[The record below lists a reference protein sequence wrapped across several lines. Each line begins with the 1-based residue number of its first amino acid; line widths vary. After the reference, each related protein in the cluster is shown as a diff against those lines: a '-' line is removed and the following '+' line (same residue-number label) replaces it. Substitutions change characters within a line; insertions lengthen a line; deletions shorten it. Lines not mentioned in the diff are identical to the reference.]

1 MPTERVF
8 PAVGKVDGHGAVL
21 VCGGLDASSFAVA
34 SCDKYTRQTTFFS
47 ESWFT
52 SITMLFFFKFKIQRT
67 LWQKAEPMLNARAKM
82 AYFSDGQKMYV
93 AGGLGASGGPIDS
106 VEVYE
111 IGRWTTKMSL
121 PTATEG

>member
-1 MPTERVF
+1 MVPSWYAAASMRPASQWPPVTNTPGKLRFFRRV
-8 PAVGKVDGHGAVL
+8 
-21 VCGGLDASSFAVA
+21 GLHQS
-34 SCDKYTRQTTFFS
+34 
-47 ESWFT
+47 
-52 SITMLFFFKFKIQRT
+52 LFYYFFKLKIQRT

>member
-1 MPTERVF
+1 
-8 PAVGKVDGHGAVL
+8 
-21 VCGGLDASSFAVA
+21 
-34 SCDKYTRQTTFFS
+34 
-47 ESWFT
+47 
-52 SITMLFFFKFKIQRT
+52 
-67 LWQKAEPMLNARAKM
+67 MLNARAKM